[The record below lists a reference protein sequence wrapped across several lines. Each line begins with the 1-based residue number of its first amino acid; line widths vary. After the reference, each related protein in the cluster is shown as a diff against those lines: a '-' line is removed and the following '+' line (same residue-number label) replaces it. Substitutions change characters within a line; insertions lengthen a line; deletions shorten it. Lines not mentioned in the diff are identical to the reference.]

1 MAQKITMVF
10 EDQPQNTH
18 LKYDILWSEN
28 LPFLRDS
35 DNPSQRRQQL
45 FANRQY
51 NLPADDARIQARG
64 LGADQR

>member
-1 MAQKITMVF
+1 MVF

-18 LKYDILWSEN
+18 LKYDILWSDN

-45 FANRQY
+45 FGIGNITYLLMA
-51 NLPADDARIQARG
+51 PGIQARG